1 MIIIKRLP
9 EFDRWING
17 HKDRVTRL
25 RLETRLRKATLGNMG
40 DIKPVGDSVFE
51 MREHFG
57 PGWRMY
63 FVQRGNLIIVM
74 LGGGDKSTQAADIT
88 RAQLLAS
95 NFCLLYTS
103 DAADE

>member
-1 MIIIKRLP
+1 MIKIKRHP

-63 FVQRGNLIIVM
+63 FVQRGKVIIVM

-88 RAQLLAS
+88 KAQLLAS
-95 NFCLLYTS
+95 NLE
-103 DAADE
+103 D